1 MTVQGS
7 DMRMDAPLSLRD
19 VLQKIVQELEAGQ
32 TLDRSVFAGS
42 VFDGLAALFGLNDAE
57 SAALA
62 LLAGAALDRRC
73 AAALSHSG
81 GSLSVGDLM
90 ASLPRL
96 DWESLSSGS
105 VLRSWFLIRV
115 DRALNL
121 QDSAVGI
128 DPRIL
133 DWCLGLA
140 TPDARLGPYLRPLA
154 QAGILSDPHTK
165 VADGCAER
173 LADRVSRGGA
183 GHCVVVGEGPAT
195 RDAVAARI
203 AQALTMEPVGVDP
216 AFFELPVVER
226 SALERILARET
237 VLARVMPVFSLE
249 VFSAREASRLRT
261 LEMPTLIL
269 AGEMAHRVALP
280 PGAEAVTLEPPD
292 AIGRAALWQYHLG
305 EGNKAN
311 TADLA
316 ETFTIGADEIAQI
329 AADLQHLSPNERAAA
344 AKQAAR
350 RHLAPP
356 PDPLVQEIKPHVSW
370 EDLVLPGATEATLRL
385 ITAQIRHRAHVYR
398 EWHFGERLS
407 RGLGITALFS
417 GPSGTGKTL
426 AAEVMAAELGLP
438 LLRVNLAQVVDKYIG
453 ETEKHL
459 DHVFRMAERAGA
471 ILFFDEAEALFHKR
485 GDGDNAQERFSA
497 MTVAYLLQ
505 RLETCAA
512 TCLLATNMRASVD
525 DAFLRRMRFA
535 VHFAFPA
542 AAERTRL
549 WAAAFPAQ
557 APLENIDTATL
568 AILPATGGTI
578 RNAAL
583 NAAFLAADAGGAI
596 GMDEVLAALEIEN
609 AKLPQPIDLAPL
621 RRRVL
626 P

>member
-1 MTVQGS
+1 MTVQGP
-7 DMRMDAPLSLRD
+7 DIRADAPQSLRT
-19 VLQKIVQELEAGQ
+19 VLPGIAQAVEAGQ
-32 TLDRSVFAGS
+32 PLDRTAFAGS
-42 VFDGLAALFGLNDAE
+42 AIDDLAALFSLNDAE
-57 SAALA
+57 CAALA
-62 LLAGAALDRRC
+62 LLGGAALDRRC
-73 AAALSHSG
+73 ATALVPSG
-81 GSLSVGDLM
+81 GPLTVGDLM
-90 ASLPRL
+90 AQLPRL
-96 DWESLSSGS
+96 GWESLSPGS

-115 DRALNL
+115 ERAPGL
-121 QDSAVGI
+121 QDSAVSI

-133 DWCLGLA
+133 DWCLGLS
-140 TPDARLGPYLRPLA
+140 TPDARLGPYLRPLG
-154 QAGILSDPHTK
+154 QAGILSEQHAHI
-165 VADGCAER
+165 ADGCAAR

-183 GHCVVVGEGPAT
+183 GHCVIVGEGPAT
-195 RDAVAARI
+195 RDAVATRM
-203 AQALTMEPVGVDP
+203 AQAVTMQPVGMDA
-216 AFFELPVVER
+216 AFFEAPAAER

-237 VLARVMPVFSLE
+237 VLARVMPVFALE
-249 VFSAREASRLRT
+249 TFGAREASRLQS
-261 LEMPTLIL
+261 LEMPTLVL
-269 AGEMAHRVALP
+269 AGDMAHRAALP
-280 PGAEAVTLEPPD
+280 PGAEAVTLDAPD
-292 AIGRAALWQYHLG
+292 AVGRAVLWRHHLG
-305 EGNKAN
+305 DGAEAY

-316 ETFTIGADEIAQI
+316 ETFVIGADDIARI
-329 AADLQHLSPNERAAA
+329 ATGLQHLPPDDRPAA
-344 AKQAAR
+344 AKAAAR
-350 RHLAPP
+350 AFLAPP

-370 EDLVLPGATEATLRL
+370 EDLVLPPATEATLRL
-385 ITAQIRHRAHVYR
+385 ITAQIRHRAQVYR
-398 EWHFGERLS
+398 DWHFGDRLS

-459 DHVFRMAERAGA
+459 DHVFGMAERAGA

-505 RLETCAA
+505 RLESCAA

-542 AAERTRL
+542 LAERTRL

-557 APLENIDTATL
+557 APLDNVDAAKL

-583 NAAFLAADAGGAI
+583 NAAFLAAEAGSAI
-596 GMDEVLAALEIEN
+596 GMDQVLAALEIEN
-609 AKLPQPIDLAPL
+609 AKLAQPIDLAPL
-621 RRRVL
+621 RRRVRS
-626 P
+626 